1 MLVHRDTAGVSRRSG
16 AQSGLTVGATC
27 PETFVFRVKAV
38 CVAAATAIPEGR
50 ACTDVFVKE
59 PHLDIVLTL
68 DTSISLQLTLG

>member
-16 AQSGLTVGATC
+16 AQSGLTMGATC

-38 CVAAATAIPEGR
+38 GVAAATAIPEGR